1 MTYGNDVFFDLVEQT
16 GTTAAQIKDDV
27 LSSFNSHGISKELL
41 AEVWVGFSSDGAS
54 VMTGRQTGLATL
66 LQQEFPNLVFT

>member
-1 MTYGNDVFFDLVEQT
+1 MTYGYDVFFDLVEQT
-16 GTTAAQIKDDV
+16 GTTVAQIKDDV
-27 LSSFNSHGISKELL
+27 FRCFNSHGISKELL

-54 VMTGRQTGLATL
+54 VMTGRQTGLAIL